1 VVLDERPAALAWF
14 GISIVIAALA
24 YESRTTANHL

>member
-14 GISIVIAALA
+14 GIIIVIAALA
-24 YESRTTANHL
+24 YESKSAHT